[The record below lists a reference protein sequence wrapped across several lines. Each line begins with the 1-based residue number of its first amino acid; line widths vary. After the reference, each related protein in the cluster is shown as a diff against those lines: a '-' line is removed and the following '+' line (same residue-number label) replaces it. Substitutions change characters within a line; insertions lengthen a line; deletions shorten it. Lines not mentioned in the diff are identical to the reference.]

1 MRYKAVFTAHQA
13 CVRALTE
20 AIMSGDPATA
30 ELLIKEAKA
39 REELAEARA
48 ALLAAMAES
57 EQARV

>member
-1 MRYKAVFTAHQA
+1 
-13 CVRALTE
+13 
-20 AIMSGDPATA
+20 MSGDPATA